1 MKRVI
6 LRGHICVQGE
16 QLGAVKRALEE
27 HTRLTREEPGCI
39 VFEVTQLTDDP
50 LIFDVYEEFT
60 NEAAFELHQIS
71 VAASAWSEVTKD
83 VGLSRAKAWHA
94 PETRMADFGLRH
106 RPGCLDRCLDS
117 SSGPVWSPCIDRC
130 RAVSGALSE
139 AKGR

>member
-60 NEAAFELHQIS
+60 NEAAFELHQNS
-71 VAASAWSEVTKD
+71 VASSAWSEGTKD
-83 VGLSRAKAWHA
+83 VGLSGATACHA
-94 PETRMADFGLRH
+94 P
-106 RPGCLDRCLDS
+106 
-117 SSGPVWSPCIDRC
+117 
-130 RAVSGALSE
+130 
-139 AKGR
+139 